1 MLDLRIIKPARFSIQ
16 ENQRKESKMK
26 RVYKIKKDDVNTLE
40 INGKTLGLSEK
51 EKKGAYAL
59 FNHLLK
65 GMPGCF
71 PSKFEISWDAESQE
85 LRIPMGFEVFWK
97 EEQASSTETGD
108 AVITFSGTG
117 RNPLSLLKNYKEEGN
132 GTHSF
137 FIDYSGVVEAIDHF
151 AEIGLILW

>member
-1 MLDLRIIKPARFSIQ
+1 
-16 ENQRKESKMK
+16 MK
-26 RVYKIKKDDVNTLE
+26 RTYKIEKEYVKNLN

-59 FNHLLK
+59 FNHLCK

-71 PSKFEISWDAESQE
+71 PLDEEISWDAESQE
-85 LRIPMGFEVFWK
+85 LRIPMAFSVYWK
-97 EEQASSTETGD
+97 EEDASSYETGE
-108 AVITFSGTG
+108 VVVTSSGTG
-117 RNPLSLLKNYKEEGN
+117 KNPLSILKNYKEEGN